1 VEKEGFMAT
10 LEERFQKG
18 LEMRALL
25 AGGEGR
31 IFKGPLPIAYELA
44 PDMYRI
50 TTESLYGSIWNRPGL
65 ALKYRVMATLTVAA
79 IQLMTPQVRAQVRN
93 ALNVGITPEEI
104 IEICMMVAFY
114 GGIPAAYNALAV
126 TREVFE
132 ELGMQVTLPE
142 IFDPTIAPDALYERG
157 IAKHQELMPDVFGYH
172 PTEPTQVEHELDVLM
187 QEYLWGA
194 IWTRPGLDM
203 KSRLVCALAARVVK
217 GQFDLS
223 VRRMIEGALRYG
235 LAKVEIMEIGM
246 QLVFYVGALSA
257 RAFMHIA
264 NTVFRSPEFSQTG
277 DPGL

>member
-1 VEKEGFMAT
+1 MAT
-10 LEERFQKG
+10 LEERFQQG
-18 LEMRALL
+18 LEMRARL

-50 TTESLYGSIWNRPGL
+50 TTESLYGSIWSRPGL
-65 ALKYRVMATLTVAA
+65 ELKYRVMATLTVAA
-79 IQLMTPQVRAQVRN
+79 IQLTTPQVRAQVRN

-114 GGIPAAYNALAV
+114 GGIPAAYGALAV
-126 TREVFE
+126 TKEVFE
-132 ELGMQVTLPE
+132 ERGMQVTLPE
-142 IFDPTIAPDALYERG
+142 TFDPTVAPDALYERG

-172 PTEPTQVEHELDVLM
+172 PTEPTQIEHELDVLM

-194 IWTRPGLDM
+194 IWSRPGLDM
-203 KSRLVCALAARVVK
+203 KSRVVCALASRVVK

-235 LAKVEIMEIGM
+235 LTKQEIMEIGM

-264 NTVFRSPEFSQTG
+264 NTVFRSPEFSQTD

>member
-1 VEKEGFMAT
+1 MAT
-10 LEERFQKG
+10 LDERFQQG
-18 LEMRALL
+18 LEMRERL

-132 ELGMQVTLPE
+132 ELGMQVTLAE
-142 IFDPTIAPDALYERG
+142 TFDPTVAPDALYARG

-172 PTEPTQVEHELDVLM
+172 PTEPTEVEHELDVLM

-203 KSRLVCALAARVVK
+203 KSRIVCALASRVVK

-235 LAKVEIMEIGM
+235 LTKVEIMEIGM

-264 NTVFRSPEFSQTG
+264 NTVFRSPEFAQT
-277 DPGL
+277 DDNGL

>member
-1 VEKEGFMAT
+1 MAT
-10 LEERFQKG
+10 LDERFQKG
-18 LEMRALL
+18 LEMRGRL
-25 AGGEGR
+25 AGGQGR
-31 IFKGPLPIAYELA
+31 IYKGAVPAAYDLA

-50 TTESLYGSIWNRPGL
+50 STESLYGSIWSRPGL
-65 ALKYRVMATLTVAA
+65 ELRYRAMATLTVAA
-79 IQLMTPQVRAQVRN
+79 IQLTTQVRSHIRN

-104 IEICMMVAFY
+104 IEILMMVAFY

-142 IFDPTIAPDALYERG
+142 TFDPTVAPDALYARG
-157 IAKHQELMPDVFGYH
+157 ITKHQELMPDVFGYH
-172 PTEPTQVEHELDVLM
+172 PTEPTEVEHELDVLM

-203 KSRLVCALAARVVK
+203 KSRIVCALASRVVK

-235 LAKVEIMEIGM
+235 LTKVEIMEIGM
-246 QLVFYVGALSA
+246 QLVFYVGVLSA

-264 NTVFRSPEFSQTG
+264 NTVFRSPEFAQT
-277 DPGL
+277 DDNGL